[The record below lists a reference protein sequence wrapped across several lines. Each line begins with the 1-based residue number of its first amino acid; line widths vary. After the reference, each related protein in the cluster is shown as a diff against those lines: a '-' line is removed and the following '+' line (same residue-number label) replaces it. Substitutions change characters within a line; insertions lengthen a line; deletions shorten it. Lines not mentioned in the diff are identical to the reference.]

1 MITDMTQGRPSKI
14 LWRFALP
21 ILLSVAFQ
29 QLYQIADSVI
39 AGRFVGGQA
48 LAAIGASYPIT
59 MLFMAFATGMNLGCS
74 VVVSQLFGA
83 KDYTRMHTSISTS
96 IITCLSISLILTA
109 IGLLFCRAMLT
120 GLNTDPLILQDADL
134 YLGIY
139 SAGLIFLFLYNICT
153 GIFTALGDS
162 RTPLYF
168 LIASSVI
175 NIVLDIV
182 LVTSFGMG
190 VDGVAWATFIAQG
203 ISSVLAFF
211 TLRRRL
217 KTLHSGR
224 YPLFQ
229 LTMLGRIAGVS
240 VPSILQQSF
249 ISVGNLVV
257 QRLIN
262 GYGWAV
268 IGGFSAA
275 MKLNTFTIVA
285 LTALGSAVSNFSA
298 QNIGAGKLDRVMR
311 GLKTSFGLALLVVIP
326 FTCVYVFLSDA
337 AMGLFVDASETA
349 IIAAGAH
356 FLRIV
361 APFYIVIS
369 IKLCADGVL
378 RGAGAMGAFMV
389 STFSDLILR
398 VILSYVFA
406 AFWAET
412 GIWLSWPVGWIIG
425 SAASAAFVF
434 SGIWRKKAVFPVQ
447 SEEQDHT
454 AS

>member
-1 MITDMTQGRPSKI
+1 MITDMTEGRPGRI

-39 AGRFVGGQA
+39 AGRLVGGAA

-83 KDYTRMHTSISTS
+83 KDYSRMKTSVSTS
-96 IITCLSISLILTA
+96 ILTSLILSILLT
-109 IGLLFCRAMLT
+109 ILGLLFCRGMLT
-120 GLNTDPLILQDADL
+120 ALDTDPHILADAGV
-134 YLGIY
+134 YLRIY
-139 SAGLIFLFLYNICT
+139 VAGLIFLFLYNICT

-168 LIASSVI
+168 LIASSVA
-175 NIVLDIV
+175 NIILDIV
-182 LVTSFGMG
+182 FVTVGGMG
-190 VDGVAWATFIAQG
+190 VDGVAWATFLAQG
-203 ISSVLAFF
+203 ASSILALI
-211 TLRRRL
+211 TLLRRL
-217 KTLHSGR
+217 KALPSGKF
-224 YPLFQ
+224 PLFQ
-229 LTMLGRIAGVS
+229 LHMFGRITGVA

-285 LTALGSAVSNFSA
+285 LTALGSAVSSFAA
-298 QNIGAGKLDRVMR
+298 QNIGKIERVMQ
-311 GLKTSFGLALLVVIP
+311 GLRASFGMALAVVVP
-326 FTCVYVFLSDA
+326 FTLLYTVFA
-337 AMGLFVDASETA
+337 KPMMGLFVDASETE
-349 IIAAGAH
+349 IIAAGVQ
-356 FLRIV
+356 FLRV
-361 APFYIVIS
+361 VSPFYVVIAL
-369 IKLCADGVL
+369 KLCADGVL

-389 STFSDLILR
+389 ATFSDLILR
-398 VILSYVFA
+398 VVLSYVFA
-406 AFWAET
+406 GWWDVL
-412 GIWLSWPVGWIIG
+412 GIWLSWPVGWTIG
-425 SAASAAFVF
+425 TAASAAFVL
-434 SGIWRKKAVFPVQ
+434 SGVWKKKKRI
-447 SEEQDHT
+447 E
-454 AS
+454 

>member
-1 MITDMTQGRPSKI
+1 MITDMTEGRPGKI

-39 AGRFVGGQA
+39 AGRFVGGTA

-83 KDYTRMHTSISTS
+83 KEYTRMKTSVSTS
-96 IITCLSISLILTA
+96 ILSSLAISLILTA
-109 IGLLFCRAMLT
+109 GGLFFCRQMLV
-120 GLNTDPLILQDADL
+120 GLNTDPAILDDAGV

-139 SAGLIFLFLYNICT
+139 TAGLFFLFLYNICT

-168 LIASSVI
+168 LIASSI
-175 NIVLDIV
+175 GNIILDVLF
-182 LVTSFGMG
+182 VTAGGMG
-190 VDGVAWATFIAQG
+190 VDGVAWATFLAQG
-203 ISSVLAFF
+203 VSSVLALL
-211 TLRRRL
+211 TLMRRL
-217 KTLHSGR
+217 KGIRSR
-224 YPLFQ
+224 RFPLFQ
-229 LTMLGRIAGVS
+229 LHIFGRITGVA

-285 LTALGSAVSNFSA
+285 LTALGSAVSSFSA
-298 QNIGAGKLDRVMR
+298 QNIGAGKTERVMQ
-311 GLKTSFGLALLVVIP
+311 GLKASLGLAFGVAIP
-326 FTCVYVFLSDA
+326 FTLVYVLLSNQ
-337 AMGLFVDASETA
+337 AMGLFVDSSETE
-349 IIAAGAH
+349 IIAAGAQ

-361 APFYIVIS
+361 APFYLIIA

-378 RGAGAMGAFMV
+378 RGAGAMTPFMI

-398 VILSYVFA
+398 VGLSYLFA
-406 AFWAET
+406 AWWAET

-425 SAASAAFVF
+425 TAASAAFVV
-434 SGIWRKKAVFPVQ
+434 SGIWKKKVLRAKKADNRRQ
-447 SEEQDHT
+447 
-454 AS
+454 

>member
-1 MITDMTQGRPSKI
+1 MITDMTEGRPGKI

-39 AGRFVGGQA
+39 AGRFVGGTA

-83 KDYTRMHTSISTS
+83 KDFPHMKTSISTS
-96 IITCLSISLILTA
+96 ILSSAAISLILTA
-109 IGLLFCRAMLT
+109 GGLVFCRAMLV
-120 GLNTDPLILQDADL
+120 GLNTDPEILQDAGV

-139 SAGLIFLFLYNICT
+139 TAGLLFLFLYNICT

-168 LIASSVI
+168 LIASSAG
-175 NIVLDIV
+175 NIVLDI
-182 LVTSFGMG
+182 LFVTVGGMG
-190 VDGVAWATFIAQG
+190 VDGVAWATFLAQG
-203 ISSVLAFF
+203 ASSVLAFF

-217 KTLHSGR
+217 KAIPCGR
-224 YPLFQ
+224 FPLFQ
-229 LTMLGRIAGVS
+229 LSIFGRITGVA

-275 MKLNTFTIVA
+275 MKLNTFTITA
-285 LTALGSAVSNFSA
+285 LTALGSAVSSFSA
-298 QNIGAGKLDRVMR
+298 QNIGAGQTGRVTQ
-311 GLKTSFGLALLVVIP
+311 GLKASLKLAFVVALP
-326 FTCVYVFLSDA
+326 FTLAYVFLA
-337 AMGLFVDASETA
+337 QPLMGLFVNAHETA
-349 IIAAGAH
+349 IIDAGAQ

-361 APFYIVIS
+361 SPFYAMIAV
-369 IKLCADGVL
+369 KLCADGVL

-398 VILSYVFA
+398 VVLSYVFA
-406 AFWAET
+406 APWAET
-412 GIWLSWPVGWIIG
+412 GIWLSWPVGWFIG
-425 SAASAAFVF
+425 TAASAAFVA
-434 SGIWRKKAVFPVQ
+434 SGAWKKKALPRDARP
-447 SEEQDHT
+447 EK
-454 AS
+454 